1 MKKNILI
8 IGIII
13 LIVVSLICLII
24 YYESRYIN
32 VGFREIYFKDD
43 GYSMKLGGRTITK
56 EYIITHSRK
65 VIKSETSN
73 GPDESKNKNIK
84 TIIGKLQKEDLNELR
99 NLIQDKKI
107 QNESSGSV
115 QGSFAIIKDDEY
127 KITDEFRVQ
136 LEEFIKEKIVK

>member
-32 VGFREIYFKDD
+32 VGFRKIYFKDD

-73 GPDESKNKNIK
+73 GPDESKNKNLK
-84 TIIGKLQKEDLNELR
+84 TTIGKLSKEDLNKLTNIMRTE
-99 NLIQDKKI
+99 
-107 QNESSGSV
+107 
-115 QGSFAIIKDDEY
+115 
-127 KITDEFRVQ
+127 
-136 LEEFIKEKIVK
+136 